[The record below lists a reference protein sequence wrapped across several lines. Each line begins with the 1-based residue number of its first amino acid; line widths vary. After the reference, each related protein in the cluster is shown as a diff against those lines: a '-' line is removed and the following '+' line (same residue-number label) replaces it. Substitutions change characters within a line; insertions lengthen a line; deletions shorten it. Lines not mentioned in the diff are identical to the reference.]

1 MDGAEHKVWRI
12 DAALSLQAMVDDHQC
27 PPFLRRLMC
36 ETFSWQVHNEIPLQ
50 KALRSPHMAPRWMTA
65 LLALGAT
72 VTVEGEE
79 NEVPVE
85 LLLQSRKPGNITAL
99 HIAVEGLS
107 WGEAFVA
114 RTPADNPIVA
124 VAATAKLE
132 DGIVRQAR
140 IALAGVWSEPVRL
153 ARAAAM
159 LSGHTLNQEIIQV
172 TARAVESEVTPQGDF
187 LGSAGY
193 RRAMAGVL
201 TRRALEQC
209 KLFAVD
215 R

>member
-1 MDGAEHKVWRI
+1 MDDAENHVWRI
-12 DAALSLQAMVDDHQC
+12 YATLSLQTMVDDHQC

-36 ETFSWQVHNEIPLQ
+36 ETFSWQMRNETPVQ
-50 KALRSPHMAPRWMTA
+50 KALRSPHMAPRWMAA

-79 NEVPVE
+79 NEMPLE
-85 LLLQSRKPGNITAL
+85 LLLQSRRPGNITAL
-99 HIAVEGLS
+99 HIAAAGLS
-107 WGEAFVA
+107 WGEACVA

-124 VAATAKLE
+124 VAATAELE

-153 ARAAAM
+153 ARAAAG
-159 LSGHTLNQEIIQV
+159 LSGHALDGESIRA
-172 TARAVESEVTPQGDF
+172 TARAVESEVTPHGDF

-209 KLFAVD
+209 KTHGQK
-215 R
+215 

>member
-1 MDGAEHKVWRI
+1 
-12 DAALSLQAMVDDHQC
+12 
-27 PPFLRRLMC
+27 MC
-36 ETFSWQVHNEIPLQ
+36 ETLSWQVRNETPLQ
-50 KALRSPHMAPRWMTA
+50 KVLRSPHMAPRWMTA

-72 VTVEGEE
+72 VTVEGED
-79 NEVPVE
+79 NEVPME

-99 HIAVEGLS
+99 HIAAGGLC
-107 WGEAFVA
+107 WGEACVS
-114 RTPADNPIVA
+114 RTPADDPIVA
-124 VAATAKLE
+124 VAATAELE

-140 IALAGVWSEPVRL
+140 IALTGVWSEPVRL
-153 ARAAAM
+153 ARAATM
-159 LSGHTLNQEIIQV
+159 LSGHTLNQEIIQA

-187 LGSAGY
+187 LGSVGY

-209 KLFAVD
+209 KFFAVD